1 MAFNHLR
8 TDDVYIRAC
17 KLLPKR
23 RMTYIYARKHFF
35 LKSIPSGT
43 LRARHGENR
52 PQVVKKERDEN
63 IVQYRWDE
71 AENDFVLIGK
81 NNRKYLKTCNQL
93 PGIRTIDWW

>member
-1 MAFNHLR
+1 MSFVNHLR

-52 PQVVKKERDEN
+52 PQVVKK
-63 IVQYRWDE
+63 
-71 AENDFVLIGK
+71 AFVAR
-81 NNRKYLKTCNQL
+81 NRKAAQIATYVICC
-93 PGIRTIDWW
+93 RDFS